1 MLRPL
6 FSASHSAHLE
16 NRARETVT
24 EHPALVRWNRQMGV
38 PGAAFGA
45 IWGPQAEIWE
55 TDAVYA
61 PSDSED
67 EARTTTTTQEHELDK
82 RARRGSH
89 GSHAPSINSHPDET
103 IPPPPSQP
111 LPPSSMANKTRLWVS
126 AWSVG
131 AYHDFQ
137 SHLDTLLQV
146 LDLNSSHLLGCRI
159 LFLQVR
165 PSLD

>member
-45 IWGPQAEIWE
+45 IWGSQAEIWE

-61 PSDSED
+61 PSDSDD
-67 EARTTTTTQEHELDK
+67 EATTTTTAQEHDDRHELDK

-89 GSHAPSINSHPDET
+89 GSHARSINSHWPDET
-103 IPPPPSQP
+103 TPPPSQP
-111 LPPSSMANKTRLWVS
+111 LPPSFMANKTRLWVS

-131 AYHDFQ
+131 VYHDF
-137 SHLDTLLQV
+137 
-146 LDLNSSHLLGCRI
+146 
-159 LFLQVR
+159 
-165 PSLD
+165 